1 MTVDTNGNEM
11 CSSCGKRA
19 RVVRSSYG
27 FDESGLPVMLQGIE
41 VIRCRSCGNED
52 PIIPNVDELMGV
64 IALAVIYKPW
74 RLEGKEVKYLR
85 KYLRMTAQEFSRL
98 VGVDKATISRWENNV
113 DKIGPHSDRL
123 IRLIAFSL
131 GDGLQDQLEELIKY
145 LPSIHNE
152 SRSVGIQMDAN
163 TLKYE
168 YA

>member
-1 MTVDTNGNEM
+1 
-11 CSSCGKRA
+11 
-19 RVVRSSYG
+19 
-27 FDESGLPVMLQGIE
+27 
-41 VIRCRSCGNED
+41 
-52 PIIPNVDELMGV
+52 MGA
-64 IALAVIYKPW
+64 IALAVIHKPW